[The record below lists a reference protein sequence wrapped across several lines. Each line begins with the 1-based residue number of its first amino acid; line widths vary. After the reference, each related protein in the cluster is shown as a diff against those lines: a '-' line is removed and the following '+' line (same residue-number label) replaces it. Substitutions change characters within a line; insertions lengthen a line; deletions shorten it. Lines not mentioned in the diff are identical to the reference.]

1 MKPKW
6 LLLLL
11 LLFAFSCKNE
21 KGRLIQIQ
29 ANETAGFHFPYFL
42 YLPENMD
49 SADVRTLIVEPNNS
63 GFTSDVFDEHLEKAE
78 RLASKDFYLGNF
90 LARQLNDPLLVPA
103 FPRPAENWHI
113 YTHSLDRDAM
123 NQQGNDLERLDLQL
137 LAMINDAQIRLK
149 EMGSPTQQQF
159 LLTGFSA
166 SGTFANRFAMIHP
179 ERILAVAA
187 GGLNGLLMLPTDS
200 IKGHA
205 MNYPLGTCDF
215 ADRFGRPFQLEDFR
229 QTPQLWFM
237 GQLDDNDAIP
247 YADGYD
253 DDERKLIYQTLG
265 EQMQPERWSNCAH
278 QYEIHH
284 IGATIKTYP
293 GIGHEHP
300 ELVKQDVLEFFKTAI
315 DRSVPQ

>member
-6 LLLLL
+6 LVLLL
-11 LLFAFSCKNE
+11 LLFALSCKNE

-29 ANETAGFHFPYFL
+29 ANETAGFQFPYFL
-42 YLPENMD
+42 YIPENMEI
-49 SADVRTLIVEPNNS
+49 ANERFLIVEPNNS

-78 RLASKDFYLGNF
+78 RVASKDFYLGNF
-90 LARQLNDPLLVPA
+90 LARQLNYPLLVTV

-123 NQQGNDLERLDLQL
+123 NQRDNDLERLDLQL
-137 LAMINDAQIRLK
+137 LAMVKDATTRLN
-149 EMGSPTQQQF
+149 EMGYATQRQF

-166 SGTFANRFAMIHP
+166 SGTFANRFSMIHP

-200 IKGHA
+200 LQGHA

-215 ADRFGRPFQLEDFR
+215 AERFGKPFQQELFR
-229 QTPQLWFM
+229 QMPQLWFM
-237 GQLDDNDAIP
+237 GELDYNDAIP

-278 QYEIHH
+278 QYQKHQIE
-284 IGATIKTYP
+284 AEIKTYP

-300 ELVKQDVLEFFKTAI
+300 ELVKQDVLKFFKAAI
-315 DRSVPQ
+315 DRTND